1 LSQLADGPV
10 TRLDTEPRGRR
21 ELPVLPLL
29 VAGCFALAALSLILP
44 SPPGKDPWA
53 WIIWGREV
61 AHLNLDT
68 MSGSSWK
75 PLPVLFT
82 TPFSVFG
89 DAAPQLWIL
98 VVRAGALLAV
108 LFAFRVAS
116 RLAGAVAGVAAAVAI
131 AFAAWPRYVAQGNV
145 EPLSAA
151 LVLIGVERHMS
162 GHRHQALVC
171 GALAALG
178 RPELWPFLALY
189 AVFVFFRKGTSKLA
203 VIALLL
209 IVPVLW
215 LGGDLWGS
223 GDAFHGSKRAAGT
236 KDRAKKREQ
245 RLVEKAR
252 AEGKPPP
259 KLRAE
264 ASAISHTVGGAR
276 HLLIFPA
283 YMAALAGVGFAL
295 WRRQKESLVLAAAA
309 AALFAVVAGMALL
322 GYGGSPRFL
331 FPAVGLVAV
340 LAGVGVA
347 SLLNA
352 AGRHLR
358 VALGAALVLA
368 LSAPFIIDRGDEF
381 RSEGRLVQT
390 RSDLQDDLHRV
401 IQRAGRDRIL
411 AVGQPNTPGEFA
423 HQLAWELGIHLEAV
437 GGGRPPAVIFTGP
450 PPPFAAQPLPTKH
463 VRVTFLA
470 SGDVWRAYA
479 VVPAKGINGGP

>member
-1 LSQLADGPV
+1 LSQLADAPL
-10 TRLDTEPRGRR
+10 TRLTAETPRGRQ
-21 ELPVLPLL
+21 LPLLPLL

-82 TPFSVFG
+82 TPFSIFG

-116 RLAGAVAGVAAAVAI
+116 RLAGAIAGVTAAIAVAL
-131 AFAAWPRYVAQGNV
+131 AAWPRYVAQGNV

-151 LVLIGVERHMS
+151 LVLIGVERHLG
-162 GHRHQALVC
+162 GHRHQALIC

-189 AVFVFFRKGTSKLA
+189 ALFVFFRKGTSKPA

-236 KDRAKKREQ
+236 KGRAKVRQQ
-245 RLVEKAR
+245 RLVERAR
-252 AEGKPPP
+252 AEGRPLP
-259 KLRAE
+259 KFPAE
-264 ASAISHTVGGAR
+264 PSAISHTVGGAR

-283 YMAALAGVGFAL
+283 YLLALAGLGFAL
-295 WRRQKESLVLAAAA
+295 WRRQREALVLAAAA
-309 AALFAVVAGMALL
+309 AALFAVVALMSLL

-340 LAGVGVA
+340 LAGVGA
-347 SLLNA
+347 GSLLKA
-352 AGRHLR
+352 LSRHLR
-358 VALGAALVLA
+358 VALGAALILA
-368 LSAPFIIDRGDEF
+368 ASAPFIIDRSHEF
-381 RSEGRLVQT
+381 RTEGKLVQT

-423 HQLAWELGIHLEAV
+423 HQLAWELDIHLEAV
-437 GGGRPPAVIFTGP
+437 GGGKPPAVIFTGP

-470 SGDVWRAYA
+470 SGDVWKAYA
-479 VVPAKGINGGP
+479 VVPAHR